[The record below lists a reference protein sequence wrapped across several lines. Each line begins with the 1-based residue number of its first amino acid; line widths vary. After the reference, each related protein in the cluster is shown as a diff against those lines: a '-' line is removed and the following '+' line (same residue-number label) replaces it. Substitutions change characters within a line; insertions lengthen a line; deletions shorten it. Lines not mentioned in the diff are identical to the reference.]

1 MCCGA
6 YYSLV
11 LDADQPGMLHGFGSN
26 AYGELCVGYGGGAPF
41 NGSADGSW
49 DAGGFDHRYRGTT
62 CVAVPSRAC
71 ASLRDVDM
79 AAVAAGRSHTL
90 ILTLAGAVWACG
102 RNAHAQLGH
111 RFPVLRPG
119 DATAYPPAPLSGL
132 GPASGQRIIGIGCGM
147 NHSLAVDVEG
157 IVHAWGCNEGGQLG
171 RLGYSSGNEPVL
183 RPMPVPIPGG
193 AGRVVRL
200 SAGNAHSAALTDGGQ
215 VLVWGSGCP
224 PCKTEPT
231 LVALPGLA
239 EAHACGECS
248 SGQIVAGAWNT
259 IVALGAPDTSL
270 RECAVLAWGSCRAG
284 QCGYPLPTTGLELAH
299 VSGTLQQPTP
309 LPVEFP
315 GSAAGAGAGTSSS
328 SMTG

>member
-1 MCCGA
+1 
-6 YYSLV
+6 
-11 LDADQPGMLHGFGSN
+11 
-26 AYGELCVGYGGGAPF
+26 
-41 NGSADGSW
+41 
-49 DAGGFDHRYRGTT
+49 
-62 CVAVPSRAC
+62 
-71 ASLRDVDM
+71 
-79 AAVAAGRSHTL
+79 
-90 ILTLAGAVWACG
+90 
-102 RNAHAQLGH
+102 
-111 RFPVLRPG
+111 
-119 DATAYPPAPLSGL
+119 
-132 GPASGQRIIGIGCGM
+132 M
-147 NHSLAVDVEG
+147 NHSLAVDVKG
-157 IVHAWGCNEGGQLG
+157 IVYAWGCNEGGQLG

-248 SGQIVAGAWNT
+248 SGQLVAGAWNT
-259 IVALGAPDTSL
+259 IVALGAPDSSL

-284 QCGYPLPTTGLELAH
+284 QCGYPLPTAGLELVH
-299 VSGTLQQPTP
+299 VSGTGPGTLQQPTP

-328 SMTG
+328 SSG